1 MKKLAP
7 NKATN
12 DLNWETGKA
21 WTSLSIDSPWQ
32 LGSVQDRHIITWL
45 DLPNPWTLSPPM
57 AGLTCLL
64 LMTGLDYVRIYS
76 HSFSTLQ
83 MHYDQYLSTPDGAI
97 GGCACC

>member
-32 LGSVQDRHIITWL
+32 LGSVQDR
-45 DLPNPWTLSPPM
+45 
-57 AGLTCLL
+57 
-64 LMTGLDYVRIYS
+64 
-76 HSFSTLQ
+76 SF
-83 MHYDQYLSTPDGAI
+83 LSTHYNLVGFAKPMDFKPPKNI
-97 GGCACC
+97 NNNILRTL